1 LKGDTALASEEEYR
15 EKRIRSLIESLRGRN
30 LDAAWITGYENRRYL
45 SGFRAEDS
53 HPTESSGSLF
63 ISESSRILI
72 TDARFTLQAEMETSG
87 FEIFT
92 AKEGIVQALV
102 EISARTGIKALAF
115 EEDYLSWSLHQKL
128 TKALN
133 AGVMLEPLGRT
144 VEGLRAV
151 KDEVETGRLKAA
163 ADMISEILS
172 EVINRLEPGMTER
185 DASGMVEAL
194 ARDAGADCLSFPP
207 IVASGPNS
215 ALPHAVPSERRLLES
230 EPIILDVGV
239 RLKGYCSDIT
249 RTVFLGKPSEEFAL
263 VYETV
268 RRAQAAGILG
278 LKAGVESTGPDSA
291 ARRVISE
298 AGYGDYFGHSLGH
311 GIGLAAHE
319 DPRLSPRNPVILK
332 KGMVVTVEP
341 GIYLPGKGGVR
352 LEEMALV
359 EEDGCRILTSEPHI
373 LGFSTR

>member
-1 LKGDTALASEEEYR
+1 MASEEENR
-15 EKRIRSLIESLRGRN
+15 EKRILSLIGTIREAG

-53 HPTESSGSLF
+53 HPTESSGSLL
-63 ISESSRILI
+63 ISDSSRILI
-72 TDARFTLQAEMETSG
+72 TDSRFTLQAEMETSG

-92 AKEGIVQALV
+92 AKEGIVPALV
-102 EISARTGIKALAF
+102 EISRRSGMKAIGF
-115 EEDYLSWSLHQKL
+115 EEDYVPWSLHKKL
-128 TKALN
+128 AGALSP
-133 AGVMLEPLGRT
+133 GIRLEPLGKP

-151 KDEVETGRLKAA
+151 KDEWETGRLKAA

-172 EVINRLEPGMTER
+172 EVIGRLEPGMTER
-185 DASGMVEAL
+185 EASGIVEAL

-215 ALPHAVPSERRLLES
+215 ALPHAVPSERRLREA

-239 RLKGYCSDIT
+239 RLKDYCSDIT

-268 RRAQAAGILG
+268 RRAQAAGIVE
-278 LKAGVESTGPDSA
+278 LKAGVESTVPDSA
-291 ARRVISE
+291 ARKVISE
-298 AGYGDYFGHSLGH
+298 AGYGDFFCHSLGH

-359 EEDGCRILTSEPHI
+359 EEGGCRILTSEPHI
-373 LGFSTR
+373 FDFSSRR